1 MKKILHCLQSPS
13 WGGLEMYTV
22 DLITEMQSLGYPQ
35 IALCLENSRVHK
47 KLLSRNIK
55 VRTLPAKKIS
65 KWKHSRII
73 KGIYKSEEI
82 TDVFSHSRL
91 DLWANALALI
101 GNSSIRHIYNL
112 YMNAVPKRDLVHK
125 WLFSKVSA
133 LCSSSEEIINEARIN
148 FPIAPEKLKLIR
160 YGRKTEI
167 FQKNPERREEI
178 RTQYGAEGKIVIG
191 TLCRIDSGKGV
202 RELTASLDLLPDNI
216 LEKIQLW
223 IVGDPTIVGQTQQGL
238 PIYSEDSQEL
248 ITWLEE
254 KLQSTRLKNH
264 LKLIPFQ
271 KDYVSYIEA
280 LDIFALASHKETYSL
295 SVIDAMMMDKP
306 VIGTDAGGTTEQVGE
321 KNERGI
327 LVEPRSAQSI
337 ADAVKVFVESS
348 GMIATKGAAAGSW
361 ARSQHSWKKALTEYS
376 QLL

>member
-1 MKKILHCLQSPS
+1 
-13 WGGLEMYTV
+13 MYTV
-22 DLITEMQSLGYPQ
+22 DLITEMQKLGYPQ

-47 KLLSRNIK
+47 ELVSRNIE
-55 VRTLPAKKIS
+55 VRTLPARKIS

-73 KGIYKSEEI
+73 KDIYESQKI

-112 YMNAVPKRDLVHK
+112 YMNAIPKRDLVHK

-133 LCSSSEEIINEARIN
+133 LCSSSEEILNEVRIN
-148 FPIAPEKLKLIR
+148 FPIAPEKLHLVR

-167 FQKNPERREEI
+167 FKKNPQRRTEI
-178 RTQYGAEGKIVIG
+178 RNQYNAEDKIVLG

-202 RELTASLDLLPDNI
+202 RELTSALDLLPDDI
-216 LEKIQLW
+216 LQKIQLW
-223 IVGDPTIVGQTQQGL
+223 IVGDPTIVGQNPQGQ
-238 PIYSEDSQEL
+238 PKFSEDSQEL
-248 ITWLEE
+248 ITWLQG
-254 KLQSTRLKNH
+254 KLQSPRLADH

-280 LDIFALASHKETYSL
+280 LDIFVLASHKETYSL

-327 LVEPRSAQSI
+327 LVEPKSANSI
-337 ADAVKVFVESS
+337 AEAIKVFVESP
-348 GMIATKGAAAGSW
+348 GMISLKGSAAGAW
-361 ARSQHSWKKALTEYS
+361 ARAQHSWEKALSEYS

>member
-22 DLITEMQSLGYPQ
+22 DLITEMQTLGYPQ
-35 IALCLENSRVHK
+35 IVLCLENSKAHEE
-47 KLLSRNIK
+47 LLSRNIE
-55 VRTLPAKKIS
+55 VRTLPALKIS

-73 KGIYKSEEI
+73 KEIYQSQKI

-91 DLWANALALI
+91 DLWANALALV
-101 GNSSIRHIYNL
+101 GNNSIRHIYNL
-112 YMNAVPKRDLVHK
+112 YMNAVPKKDFVHR

-133 LCSSSEEIINEARIN
+133 LCSSSEEILNEARIN
-148 FPIAPEKLKLIR
+148 FPIAPEKLHLVR

-167 FQKNPERREEI
+167 FKKNPERRAEI
-178 RTQYGAEGKIVIG
+178 RNQYNAEDKIVLG

-202 RELTASLDLLPDNI
+202 RELVTALDLLSDDV
-216 LEKIQLW
+216 LSKVQLW
-223 IVGDPTIVGQTQQGL
+223 IIGDPTIVGQTTNGKAVF
-238 PIYSEDSQEL
+238 SDDSQEL
-248 ITWLEE
+248 VTWLEG
-254 KLQSTRLKNH
+254 KLQASRLTDH

-271 KDYVSYIEA
+271 KDYVSYIDA

-327 LVEPRSAQSI
+327 LVVPKSPDSI
-337 ADAVKVFVESS
+337 AEAIKVFVESP
-348 GMIATKGAAAGSW
+348 GMIELKGTAAGTW
-361 ARSQHSWKKALTEYS
+361 ARSQHSWEKALSEYG